1 MKIVSVDSGL
11 LGRQFQPYL
20 RAQVLPGT
28 ASIDDL
34 EVFLLAGIDPLDV
47 DPRVMPQ
54 EIWKAVL
61 IRPDIPSN
69 LAQQLHG

>member
-34 EVFLLAGIDPLDV
+34 EVFVLAGIDPLEV
-47 DPRVMPQ
+47 DPSVMPK
-54 EIWKAVL
+54 EIWKAVQ
-61 IRPDIPSN
+61 IRPDSPAN